1 MVQTNKLNYRVTGNG
16 RPVVFLH
23 GFLESIS
30 MWKYLGDFEGVQ
42 SIVVDLPGHGESPL
56 IPELTMQSIANLII
70 QLLDELKVVSYDI
83 VGHSMGGYVAL
94 EVKKNHNSCDKI
106 ILLNSNF
113 WQDTALKKE
122 DRYRV
127 AALVKERKE
136 VFLNSAIP
144 NLFLEPH
151 RFQGDVDALIDEAK
165 SISWESIAEASIAM
179 SERTDN
185 RILVKEH
192 CQDVVIIQGV
202 HDTTI
207 PQKVMLQKLSG
218 IEVLPHM
225 VPSGHMAHIECGA
238 LIRHLIEG
246 CVGV

>member
-1 MVQTNKLNYRVTGNG
+1 
-16 RPVVFLH
+16 
-23 GFLESIS
+23 
-30 MWKYLGDFEGVQ
+30 
-42 SIVVDLPGHGESPL
+42 
-56 IPELTMQSIANLII
+56 MQSIANLII

>member
-1 MVQTNKLNYRVTGNG
+1 MTGNG

-30 MWKYLGDFEGVQ
+30 MWKYLGDFEGIQ

-192 CQDVVIIQGV
+192 CQDVVIIQGL

-207 PQKVMLQKLSG
+207 PQ
-218 IEVLPHM
+218 
-225 VPSGHMAHIECGA
+225 
-238 LIRHLIEG
+238 
-246 CVGV
+246 

>member
-1 MVQTNKLNYRVTGNG
+1 MTGNG

-207 PQKVMLQKLSG
+207 SQKLMLQKLSG

>member
-1 MVQTNKLNYRVTGNG
+1 MTGNG

-30 MWKYLGDFEGVQ
+30 MWKYLGDFEGIQ

-113 WQDTALKKE
+113 WQDTALKKD

-207 PQKVMLQKLSG
+207 SQKLMLQKLSG

>member
-30 MWKYLGDFEGVQ
+30 MWKYLGDFEGIQ

-113 WQDTALKKE
+113 LQDTALKKE

-192 CQDVVIIQGV
+192 CQDVVIIQGL

>member
-1 MVQTNKLNYRVTGNG
+1 MTGNG

-30 MWKYLGDFEGVQ
+30 MWKYLGDFEGIQ

-207 PQKVMLQKLSG
+207 SQKLMLQKLSG

>member
-1 MVQTNKLNYRVTGNG
+1 
-16 RPVVFLH
+16 
-23 GFLESIS
+23 
-30 MWKYLGDFEGVQ
+30 
-42 SIVVDLPGHGESPL
+42 
-56 IPELTMQSIANLII
+56 
-70 QLLDELKVVSYDI
+70 
-83 VGHSMGGYVAL
+83 
-94 EVKKNHNSCDKI
+94 
-106 ILLNSNF
+106 
-113 WQDTALKKE
+113 LKKE

-151 RFQGDVDALIDEAK
+151 RFQGDADALIDEAK

-207 PQKVMLQKLSG
+207 SQKLMLQKLSG

-225 VPSGHMAHIECGA
+225 VPSGHMAHIECSA
-238 LIRHLIEG
+238 LIRHRRV
-246 CVGV
+246 CVGLVNYPMA